1 MTEQIIIVGRL
12 GAPHGLQGHLKLVSY
27 TQPRDNIFQY
37 QSWLI
42 QRNQQWQPL
51 TTLPEHQVRHQKLLV
66 RLPDCHD
73 CDQARAYTNAFIGIY
88 RHQLPELTSDQYYWS
103 DLHGLRVINQ
113 QDEDLGTV
121 DHLLATGANDVLVV
135 KGERE
140 HMIPFVLHQYVLKVD
155 LAAGRIDVDWDAD
168 F

>member
-1 MTEQIIIVGRL
+1 MTEQIIVVGRL

-37 QSWLI
+37 KPWLI
-42 QRNQQWQPL
+42 QRHGQWQPL
-51 TTLPEHQVRHQKLLV
+51 ASPPEYQVRHQKLLV

-88 RHQLPELTSDQYYWS
+88 RSQLPELTADQYYWR
-103 DLHGLRVINQ
+103 DLQGLRVINQ
-113 QDEDLGTV
+113 QGEDLGIV

-135 KGERE
+135 KGKRE
-140 HMIPFVLHQYVLKVD
+140 HLIPFILDQYVLKVD